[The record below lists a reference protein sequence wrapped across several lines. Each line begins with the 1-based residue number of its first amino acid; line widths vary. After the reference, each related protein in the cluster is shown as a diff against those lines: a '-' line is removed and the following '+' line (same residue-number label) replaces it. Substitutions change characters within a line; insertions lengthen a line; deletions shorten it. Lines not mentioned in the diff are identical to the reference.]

1 MTFFQ
6 ASLKELIN
14 NELSL
19 EEMRNAFS
27 ELEIKN
33 VVDFKEKKKTGELK
47 VPSFD
52 NLNALCVEKTG
63 KNFEKF
69 FFGNNE
75 INRRVEQRL
84 LENGERIKKW
94 CEENNVTTIHEY
106 RLAKRPKDFPTYKST
121 IDNYGEDY
129 FYEVLGLTGYKGKN
143 KNTLTTNTTKSK
155 FQNSKMADT
164 TISFEDFKADWL
176 TEITNGTPST
186 VELGNRFS
194 KKLVMQWLDFNED
207 TDDIIFCDGSGDGG
221 IDIAYLQRGD
231 TLEDNANEGDT
242 WYLIQSKYGSA
253 FAGKDTLLIE
263 AQKVIETI
271 DGKTK
276 RLSSIANDL
285 LERLQMFRASASAKD
300 KLVLVFATNGV
311 LTDDEKR
318 VLNDIKT
325 LGRSRLGNMF
335 DTEAVSIE
343 TIYQRAVENLSQYK
357 KYILPFIANLV
368 PSGNDLLVGSVKL
381 NNLYQFLKDYKSET
395 GDLDLIYEKNVRKF
409 LGSGK
414 KVNAGIALTIRENPE
429 RFGLYNNGITIV
441 VEDFKLLESDK
452 YELTEPYVV
461 NGCQTTRTI
470 WETLYKKLEAGGTG
484 VNPELEEWKNRLKKG
499 IVVVKVVKVGEN
511 GDELLTNTTRFTN
524 SQNAVGQ
531 KDFIALEGNF
541 RVWAKEMGNTYNIFL
556 EIQRGGWDSQK
567 TIQRTNPS
575 AKIYNDYANA
585 FDLLKNY
592 GAGWLNEPGYAFGKN
607 PPFAPGGSIFKR
619 IIESDTFSIKDIYAS
634 YLFQKLAQ
642 KIKFGRGAEKPSRGQ
657 TKFLFFYVVVELLK
671 ECMMHSNIEIS
682 NTNVTDAVIRVF
694 KNLDADAAT
703 QLSEAALNVIDD
715 YLTMGNEDAIYTEPK
730 FSSTGDLNN
739 FLKWERLGKGA
750 DNTPKLS
757 NLIAFTKRDMRRS
770 VSGQQAARD
779 IISAAILE

>member
-1 MTFFQ
+1 
-6 ASLKELIN
+6 
-14 NELSL
+14 
-19 EEMRNAFS
+19 
-27 ELEIKN
+27 
-33 VVDFKEKKKTGELK
+33 
-47 VPSFD
+47 
-52 NLNALCVEKTG
+52 
-63 KNFEKF
+63 
-69 FFGNNE
+69 
-75 INRRVEQRL
+75 
-84 LENGERIKKW
+84 
-94 CEENNVTTIHEY
+94 
-106 RLAKRPKDFPTYKST
+106 
-121 IDNYGEDY
+121 
-129 FYEVLGLTGYKGKN
+129 
-143 KNTLTTNTTKSK
+143 
-155 FQNSKMADT
+155 MADT
-164 TISFEDFKADWL
+164 PTISFDDFKADWL
-176 TEITNGTPST
+176 KEVTNGNPST

-231 TLEDNANEGDT
+231 ALEDNANEGDT

-263 AQKVIETI
+263 AQKVVETI
-271 DGKTK
+271 DGKAK
-276 RLSSIANDL
+276 RLSSLAADL
-285 LERLQMFRASASAKD
+285 LERLQMFRASASSKD
-300 KLVLVFATNGV
+300 KLVLVFATNEA
-311 LTDDEKR
+311 LTDDQKR
-318 VLNDIKT
+318 VLNDIKV
-325 LGRSRLGNMF
+325 LGRARLGNLF

-368 PSGNDLLVGSVKL
+368 PSGSDLLVGSVKL

-414 KVNAGIALTIRENPE
+414 KVNAGIASTIRENPE

-484 VNPELEEWKNRLKKG
+484 TNPDLEEWKTRLQKG

-511 GDELLTNTTRFTN
+511 GEELLTNTTRYTN

-567 TIQRTNPS
+567 TLQRTNPT
-575 AKIYNDYANA
+575 AKHFDDWANA

-619 IIESDTFSIKDIYAS
+619 IIESEAFSIKDLYAS
-634 YLFQKLAQ
+634 YLFQKVGQ
-642 KIKFGRGAEKPSRGQ
+642 KIKFGRGAEKPTRGQ
-657 TKFLFFYVVVELLK
+657 TRYLFYFVLVELLK
-671 ECMMHSNIEIS
+671 ECMLHSAIELTPLNIS
-682 NTNVTDAVIRVF
+682 SSVIKVF
-694 KNLDADAAT
+694 SDLESDAAT
-703 QLSEAALNVIDD
+703 QLTDAALNVIDD
-715 YLTMGNEDAIYTEPK
+715 YLTMGNEDAIFTEPK
-730 FSSTGDLNN
+730 FNGDLNN
-739 FLKWERLGKGA
+739 FLKWEKLGKGT

-770 VSGQQAARD
+770 ISGQQAARD
-779 IISAAILE
+779 IICAAIAD

>member
-1 MTFFQ
+1 MT
-6 ASLKELIN
+6 E
-14 NELSL
+14 
-19 EEMRNAFS
+19 
-27 ELEIKN
+27 
-33 VVDFKEKKKTGELK
+33 
-47 VPSFD
+47 
-52 NLNALCVEKTG
+52 
-63 KNFEKF
+63 
-69 FFGNNE
+69 
-75 INRRVEQRL
+75 
-84 LENGERIKKW
+84 
-94 CEENNVTTIHEY
+94 
-106 RLAKRPKDFPTYKST
+106 
-121 IDNYGEDY
+121 
-129 FYEVLGLTGYKGKN
+129 
-143 KNTLTTNTTKSK
+143 TK
-155 FQNSKMADT
+155 
-164 TISFEDFKADWL
+164 TISFDDFKTDWL
-176 TEITNGTPST
+176 TEITNGSPST
-186 VELGNRFS
+186 VTLGNRFS

-231 TLEDNANEGDT
+231 TLEDNANDGDS
-242 WYLIQSKYGSA
+242 WYLFQSKYGSA

-276 RLSSIANDL
+276 RLSSLANDL
-285 LERLQMFRASASAKD
+285 VERLQTFRISASSKD
-300 KLVLVFATNGV
+300 KLVLVFATNGA
-311 LTDDEKR
+311 LTDEEKR
-318 VLNDIKT
+318 ALNDIKVF
-325 LGRSRLGNMF
+325 GRARLGNLF
-335 DTEAVSIE
+335 DVDAVSIE
-343 TIYQRAVENLSQYK
+343 TIYQRAVENLSQFK

-381 NNLYQFLKDYKSET
+381 NNLYQFLKDYRSET

-414 KVNAGIALTIRENPE
+414 KVNAGIAATIRDNPE

-470 WETLYKKLEAGGTG
+470 WETLYKRLEAGGTG
-484 VNPELEEWKNRLKKG
+484 INPDLDEWKNRLKKG

-511 GDELLTNTTRFTN
+511 GEELLTNTTRYTN

-541 RVWAKEMGNTYNIFL
+541 RIWAKEMGNTYNIFL

-567 TIQRTNPS
+567 TLQRTNPT
-575 AKIYNDYANA
+575 AKHFDEWANA

-619 IIESDTFSIKDIYAS
+619 IIESESFSIKDLYAS
-634 YLFQKLAQ
+634 FLFQKVGQ
-642 KIKFGRGAEKPSRGQ
+642 KIKFGRGAEKQTRGQ
-657 TKFLFFYVVVELLK
+657 TRYLFYFVLVELLK
-671 ECMMHSNIEIS
+671 ECMIHSAIVLTPLNIS
-682 NTNVTDAVIRVF
+682 SAVIKVF
-694 KNLDADAAT
+694 EDIDNEAAT
-703 QLSEAALNVIDD
+703 QLTDAALNVIDD
-715 YLTMGNEDAIYTEPK
+715 YLIYGNEDSIFTEPK
-730 FSSTGDLNN
+730 FNGDLNN
-739 FLKWERLGKGA
+739 FLKWEKLGKGI

-770 VSGQQAARD
+770 VGGQQAARD
-779 IISAAILE
+779 IICSAISL

>member
-1 MTFFQ
+1 MAETTTILFD
-6 ASLKELIN
+6 
-14 NELSL
+14 
-19 EEMRNAFS
+19 
-27 ELEIKN
+27 
-33 VVDFKEKKKTGELK
+33 DFKK
-47 VPSFD
+47 
-52 NLNALCVEKTG
+52 
-63 KNFEKF
+63 
-69 FFGNNE
+69 
-75 INRRVEQRL
+75 
-84 LENGERIKKW
+84 
-94 CEENNVTTIHEY
+94 
-106 RLAKRPKDFPTYKST
+106 
-121 IDNYGEDY
+121 
-129 FYEVLGLTGYKGKN
+129 
-143 KNTLTTNTTKSK
+143 
-155 FQNSKMADT
+155 
-164 TISFEDFKADWL
+164 DWL
-176 TEITNGTPST
+176 KEITNGNPST

-207 TDDIIFCDGSGDGG
+207 TDDIVFCDGSGDGG

-231 TLEDNANEGDT
+231 ISEDNANDGDT

-285 LERLQMFRASASAKD
+285 LERLQMFRASASSKD
-300 KLVLVFATNGV
+300 KLILVFATNES
-311 LTDDEKR
+311 LSEDEKR
-318 VLNDIKT
+318 ILNDIKI
-325 LGRSRLGNMF
+325 LGKSRLGNLF
-335 DTEAVSIE
+335 DIDAVSIE

-368 PSGNDLLVGSVKL
+368 PSGTDLLVGSVKL

-414 KVNAGIALTIRENPE
+414 KVNAGIATTIRENPE

-452 YELTEPYVV
+452 YDLTEPYVV

-484 VNPELEEWKNRLKKG
+484 TNPDLEDWKNRLKKG

-511 GDELLTNTTRFTN
+511 GEELLTNTTKYTN
-524 SQNAVGQ
+524 SQNAIGQ

-541 RVWAKEMGNTYNIFL
+541 RIWAKEMGNNYNIFL

-567 TIQRTNPS
+567 TLQRTNPT
-575 AKIYNDYANA
+575 AKHFEDWTNA
-585 FDLLKNY
+585 FDLLKIY

-619 IIESDTFSIKDIYAS
+619 IMESDSFSIKDLYS
-634 YLFQKLAQ
+634 TYLFQKLGQ
-642 KIKFGRGAEKPSRGQ
+642 KIKFGRGADKLSRGQ
-657 TKFLFFYVVVELLK
+657 TRYLFYFVLNELLK
-671 ECMMHSNIEIS
+671 ECMIHSGIELNPINISSSVIKVF
-682 NTNVTDAVIRVF
+682 TN
-694 KNLDADAAT
+694 LESEAAK

-715 YLTMGNEDAIYTEPK
+715 YLTRGNEDSVFTEPK
-730 FSSTGDLNN
+730 FNEDLNN
-739 FLKWERLGKGA
+739 FLKWEKLGKGTE
-750 DNTPKLS
+750 NTPKLS

-770 VSGQQAARD
+770 IGGQQAARD
-779 IISAAILE
+779 IVCEAIAE

>member
-1 MTFFQ
+1 MTFFEV
-6 ASLKELIN
+6 SLKELIN

-19 EEMRNAFS
+19 EEIRNAFV

-33 VVDFKEKKKTGELK
+33 VVDFKQKKKSRELR

-52 NLNALCVEKTG
+52 NLNALCLEKTG

-75 INRRVEQRL
+75 INKKVEKSL
-84 LENGERIKKW
+84 LENSERIKKW
-94 CEENNVTTIHEY
+94 CADNSVTTIHEY
-106 RLAKRPKDFPTYKST
+106 RLAKRPEDFPTYKST

-129 FYEVLGLTGYKGKN
+129 FYEVLGLKGYKEKYKN
-143 KNTLTTNTTKSK
+143 NLSSYRTNSK
-155 FQNSKMADT
+155 FQKDIMADT
-164 TISFEDFKADWL
+164 TTISFDDFKAEWL
-176 TEITNGTPST
+176 TEITNGNPST

-207 TDDIIFCDGSGDGG
+207 TDDVIFCDGSGDGG

-231 TLEDNANEGDT
+231 ILEDNANEGDT

-276 RLSSIANDL
+276 RLSSLANDL
-285 LERLQMFRASASAKD
+285 LERLQMFRASASSKD

-311 LTDDEKR
+311 LSDDEKR

-325 LGRSRLGNMF
+325 LGRARLGNMF

-357 KYILPFIANLV
+357 KYNLPFIANLV

-414 KVNAGIALTIRENPE
+414 KVNSGIAQTIRENPE

-484 VNPELEEWKNRLKKG
+484 TNPELEEWKNRLKKG

-511 GDELLTNTTRFTN
+511 GEELLTNTTRYTN

-541 RVWAKEMGNTYNIFL
+541 RIWAKEMGNAYNIFL

-567 TIQRTNPS
+567 TLQRTSPT
-575 AKIYNDYANA
+575 AKHFDDWANA

-619 IIESDTFSIKDIYAS
+619 IIESESFSIKDLYAS

-642 KIKFGRGAEKPSRGQ
+642 KIKFGRGAEKSTRGQ
-657 TKFLFFYVVVELLK
+657 TRYLFFFVVIELLK
-671 ECMMHSNIEIS
+671 ECMTHSAIEIS
-682 NTNVTDAVIRVF
+682 PINISSSVIKIF
-694 KNLDADAAT
+694 KDLESDAAK
-703 QLSEAALNVIDD
+703 QLTDAALNVIDE
-715 YLTMGNEDAIYTEPK
+715 YMTKENEDSVFAEPK
-730 FSSTGDLNN
+730 YNEDLNN
-739 FLKWERLGKGA
+739 FLKWDKLGKGT
-750 DNTPKLS
+750 DFTPKLS

-770 VSGQQAARD
+770 VGGQQAARD
-779 IISAAILE
+779 TISAIIL

>member
-1 MTFFQ
+1 MTFFEV
-6 ASLKELIN
+6 SLKALIN
-14 NELSL
+14 NEISL
-19 EEMRNAFS
+19 EEIRNAFVK
-27 ELEIKN
+27 LEIKN
-33 VVDFKEKKKTGELK
+33 LVDFKQKKKSKELK

-52 NLNALCVEKTG
+52 NLNALCLEKTG
-63 KNFEKF
+63 KTFEKF

-75 INRRVEQRL
+75 INKKVEQRL
-84 LENGERIKKW
+84 LENAERIKKW
-94 CEENNVTTIHEY
+94 CDDHNVTTINEY
-106 RLAKRPKDFPTYKST
+106 RLAKRPEDFPTYKST

-129 FYEVLGLTGYKGKN
+129 FYEILGLKGYKKY
-143 KNTLTTNTTKSK
+143 KRDLAICPTNSK
-155 FQNSKMADT
+155 FQKNIMTDTT
-164 TISFEDFKADWL
+164 TISFDDFKTDWL
-176 TEITNGTPST
+176 TEITNGSPST

-231 TLEDNANEGDT
+231 ILEDNANEGDT

-263 AQKVIETI
+263 AQKVIETL

-276 RLSSIANDL
+276 HLSSIANDL
-285 LERLQMFRASASAKD
+285 LERLQVFRASASSKD

-311 LTDDEKR
+311 LSEDEKR

-325 LGRSRLGNMF
+325 LGRARLGNLF

-357 KYILPFIANLV
+357 KYNLPFIANLV

-381 NNLYQFLKDYKSET
+381 TNLYQFLKDYKSET

-414 KVNAGIALTIRENPE
+414 KVNSGIAQTIRDNPE

-441 VEDFKLLESDK
+441 VEDFKLLESDR

-484 VNPELEEWKNRLKKG
+484 PNLELEEWKNRLKKG
-499 IVVVKVVKVGEN
+499 IVVVKVVKVGAN
-511 GDELLTNTTRFTN
+511 GEELLTNTTRYTN

-541 RVWAKEMGNTYNIFL
+541 RIWAKEMGNAYNIFL

-567 TIQRTNPS
+567 TLQRTNPT
-575 AKIYNDYANA
+575 AKHYDDWANA

-592 GAGWLNEPGYAFGKN
+592 GAGWLNEPGFAFGKN

-619 IIESDTFSIKDIYAS
+619 IVESDSFSIKDLYAS
-634 YLFQKLAQ
+634 HLFQKLAQ
-642 KIKFGRGAEKPSRGQ
+642 KIKFGRGAEKSTRGQ
-657 TKFLFFYVVVELLK
+657 TRYLFFFVIIELLK
-671 ECMMHSNIEIS
+671 ECMTHSAIEIS
-682 NTNVTDAVIRVF
+682 PTNISSSVIKIF
-694 KNLDADAAT
+694 IDLESDAAK
-703 QLSEAALNVIDD
+703 QLTDAALNVIDE
-715 YLTMGNEDAIYTEPK
+715 YMTKENEDSVFAEPK
-730 FSSTGDLNN
+730 YNEDLNN
-739 FLKWERLGKGA
+739 FLKWDKLGKGT
-750 DNTPKLS
+750 DFTPKLS

-779 IISAAILE
+779 IISASIS